1 MLQNSGYRV
10 VPHEE
15 LHEALVGRIIDLY
28 NALYLDKYS
37 HQNPQFTHDFIR
49 LALKKRTLTLIGL
62 EKDGQLD
69 GILGYFERNGVMTTP
84 LFGYDTTLPKEAG
97 LYRMLSSLLVQEARK
112 KELLLHQSAGVG
124 AFKTD
129 RGAVG
134 EVEYTAVYVRHL
146 PLSRRIVWR
155 VLSWILLRFGVP
167 LIQKYQL

>member
-1 MLQNSGYRV
+1 GDPFIHYFIQSTESDYLILRV
-10 VPHEE
+10 AFSHFARPH
-15 LHEALVGRIIDLY
+15 
-28 NALYLDKYS
+28 
-37 HQNPQFTHDFIR
+37 T
-49 LALKKRTLTLIGL
+49 
-62 EKDGQLD
+62 
-69 GILGYFERNGVMTTP
+69 
-84 LFGYDTTLPKEAG
+84 
-97 LYRMLSSLLVQEARK
+97 LLVQEARK

-124 AFKTD
+124 AFKAD